1 MKKRNVMTMA
11 LSLAMV
17 GVIGAG
23 ATLAYFAD
31 SDDAVTNSFTFA
43 GGAGG
48 GDAITVILDEFV
60 PDNPGGNATATLKEG
75 EKGYDYSN
83 VVPGDTLAKM
93 PTVSVDSEID
103 CYVFLKV
110 TENDDVKVKWIASNP
125 AWTEIEDADLLP
137 GQSVYYYSG
146 EKCKDGMNGVV
157 PGGNEIVLISEEDQ
171 AEALFTQVEVQ
182 TTATDD
188 AGDGKLA
195 DVTIQVAAIQATGFT
210 SAQNAYES
218 NEGDLEFL
226 GD

>member
-48 GDAITVILDEFV
+48 GDAITVILDEVV
-60 PDNPGGNATATLKEG
+60 PGNPGGNATAAPKDG

-93 PTVSVDSEID
+93 PTVSVNSEIN

-110 TENDDVKVKWIASNP
+110 TENDDVAVKWSDSNP
-125 AWTEIEDADLLP
+125 AWTAIEDEDLQP
-137 GQSVYYYSG
+137 GESVYYYSG
-146 EKCKDGMNGVV
+146 EKSVNGVI
-157 PGGNEIVLISEEDQ
+157 PAGNTVLISSEKTDEP
-171 AEALFTQVEVQ
+171 LFTQVEVR
-182 TTATDD
+182 TGA
-188 AGDGKLA
+188 AGDSNGKLE
-195 DVTIQVAAIQATGFT
+195 DVIIQVAAIQATGFT
-210 SAQNAYES
+210 SAQNAYEN

-226 GD
+226 G

>member
-48 GDAITVILDEFV
+48 GDAITVFLDEFV
-60 PDNPGGNATATLKEG
+60 PGNPGGNATAAPKDGEG

-83 VVPGDTLAKM
+83 VVPGDTLTKV

-110 TENDDVKVKWIASNP
+110 TDNDDVAVKWSDSNP
-125 AWTEIEDADLLP
+125 AWTEIEDAGLLP
-137 GQSVYYYSG
+137 GQRVYYYSG
-146 EKCKDGMNGVV
+146 EKCKEGMNGVV
-157 PGGNEIVLISEEDQ
+157 PAGNTVLISEEDQ

-188 AGDGKLA
+188 AGDGKLD
-195 DVTIQVAAIQATGFT
+195 DVIIQVAAIQATGFT
-210 SAQNAYES
+210 SAQNAYEN

-226 GD
+226 G